1 MKRYGNNIMTELYGR
16 VEQICYGNEEKLR
29 MIANTLTLNA
39 CL

>member
-1 MKRYGNNIMTELYGR
+1 MTEQYGR

-29 MIANTLTLNA
+29 MTANTLTLNA